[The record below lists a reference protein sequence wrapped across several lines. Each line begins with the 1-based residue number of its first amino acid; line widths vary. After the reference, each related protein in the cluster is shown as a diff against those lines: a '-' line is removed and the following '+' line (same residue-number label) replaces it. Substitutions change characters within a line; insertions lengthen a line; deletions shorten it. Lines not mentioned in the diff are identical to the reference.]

1 MFKINAVLD
10 QDQTLSKLQHRVNA
24 MALVNEFWQSA
35 APKLLSEQSV
45 AHQLQ
50 DGMLT
55 VLANNAAVASKIKL
69 TQASLLKALK
79 NSHESYAE
87 FSLCKVTAISVKVQV
102 KSTPRPRVLRTIK
115 LSATGAQH
123 LNALATQMGDSP
135 LSTILKKLADKQS

>member
-1 MFKINAVLD
+1 MFKINTVLG
-10 QDQTLSKLQHRVNA
+10 QDQTLTKLQQRVDA

-69 TQASLLKALK
+69 SQASLLKALK
-79 NSHESYAE
+79 NSQESYAE

-102 KSTPRPRVLRTIK
+102 KSSPRAPTKRMIK

-123 LNALATQMGDSP
+123 LNALAVQMGDSR
-135 LSTILKKLADKQS
+135 LAGILKKLAAKQS